1 MSGICKQVYM
11 NMFFYLIVAHTYNKL
26 LGRLKS
32 KSIRAIKYTFTRT
45 VRSFIFKCFS
55 DKIRTPL

>member
-11 NMFFYLIVAHTYNKL
+11 NMFFYLIVDHTYNKL
-26 LGRLKS
+26 LS